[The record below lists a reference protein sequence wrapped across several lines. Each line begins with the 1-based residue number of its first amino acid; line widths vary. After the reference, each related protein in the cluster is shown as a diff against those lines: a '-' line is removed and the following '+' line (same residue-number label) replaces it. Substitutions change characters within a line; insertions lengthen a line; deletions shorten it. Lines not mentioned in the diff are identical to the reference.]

1 MKAIDRILMA
11 TDFSNGAE
19 AAAEA
24 ASQMA
29 RQLKASI
36 DVVTVVD
43 TRPLLEAYGDVA
55 FRTQRINEI
64 REAARVRAAEF
75 AARHFGDLEETG
87 VYVRDGEIFLEI
99 LAAAQ
104 ELGSGLIVL
113 GTHGRTGLAHLLI
126 GSVAEKVVRKSTLP
140 VLTVRGKD

>member
-1 MKAIDRILMA
+1 MNPIERILVA
-11 TDFSNGAE
+11 TDFSAGAE
-19 AAAEA
+19 AAAETA
-24 ASQMA
+24 LQLA
-29 RQLKASI
+29 RQLKASV
-36 DVVTVVD
+36 DVINVVD
-43 TRPLLEAYGDVA
+43 TSPLIDAYGDVA

-64 REAARVRAAEF
+64 RQAAQEKTADF
-75 AARHFGDLEETG
+75 AAHHFRDLEGTR

-99 LAAAQ
+99 LAAAR

-140 VLTVRGKD
+140 VLTVRGPH